1 MGTHLKE
8 KEEKIA
14 AILEDLK
21 EEAEK
26 GTPILVEGKKDIA
39 ALRALGVEGKMM
51 TVKTGGNSFL
61 DTVSNIEQLSDK
73 SAILLLDFDR
83 RGKEGT
89 KRLKRDLEYVG
100 VKPNI
105 RFWILL
111 SSIVGKEVQCVES
124 MVKYLDT
131 LRRKIGDESP
141 RN

>member
-1 MGTHLKE
+1 MGTHLKG

-51 TVKTGGNSFL
+51 TVKTGGKSFL

-111 SSIVGKEVQCVES
+111 SSLVGKEVQCVES